1 MVMTAHDRMTNSFS
15 ANFAIL
21 KSHYHAKTAKTAKT
35 GRELPRPIER
45 LWAFGIVDSIPSA
58 VSRLE
63 LHKSYRLEASVMDRR
78 LYRRH
83 FRHRGAGSSGEG

>member
-21 KSHYHAKTAKTAKT
+21 KSHYHAKTAKT

-45 LWAFGIVDSIPSA
+45 LWAFDIVDSIPSA

-63 LHKSYRLEASVMDRR
+63 LHKSYRLEALVMDRR

-83 FRHRGAGSSGEG
+83 FRHRGAGSFGEG